1 MTNGIKA
8 IIMRI
13 AAVFAALGVICLF
26 ITERGSAA
34 FWASVFSV
42 AISAVVIILCV
53 VTMKKDD
60 K

>member
-13 AAVFAALGVICLF
+13 AAVFAALGAICLF
-26 ITERGSAA
+26 ITERGSAE